1 MTKPKDMKLFKVP
14 SKGGDDGD
22 EPQDWNVIK
31 VVASSDNE
39 YQIEF
44 INKRYYYSDAFV
56 DLEAAVPGFRSM
68 LHSDFIKQ
76 PNLVDMSTIKGRWL
90 LTCHYNYGSGYE
102 SQQPEMSWEVEDAG
116 TAVLLMYELD
126 KVATKINKEID
137 AAEYTFHISKID
149 AFASVYKAV
158 EEFEKQVRSKFI
170 D

>member
-1 MTKPKDMKLFKVP
+1 MKLFKVP
-14 SKGGDDGD
+14 SKEGGDGN

-31 VVASSDNE
+31 VVASSDNK

-56 DLEAAVPGFRSM
+56 DLEVAVPGFRNM
-68 LHSDFIKQ
+68 LHSDFINQ

-90 LTCHYNYGSGYE
+90 LTCHYCYGSGYE
-102 SQQPEMSWEVEDAG
+102 SQQPEMSWEVDDAG

-126 KVATKINKEID
+126 KMATKLNKEID
-137 AAEYTFHISKID
+137 AAEYNFHISEIGTFTNVD
-149 AFASVYKAV
+149 KAI
-158 EEFEKQVRSKFI
+158 EDFEKHVRSRFT